1 MTFTCG
7 LNVFVSMCVCVWYCS
22 PVEQQTK
29 TRSLKQLCPWWWI
42 GVAAT
47 THDSTNINLPP
58 PTGQW
63 HALASLLGSGCRA
76 DWGQKV
82 ALDSLAQ
89 SGPPNYQNKIDFCD
103 QSCIFSIITPVF
115 SVTWSFKNHS
125 NMLICCSRNIYYY
138 QCWKLLCCFIFLWK
152 MWYHSVLGKIKKYKW
167 IFFFNNVAL
176 NQIL

>member
-1 MTFTCG
+1 MC
-7 LNVFVSMCVCVWYCS
+7 VCVCVWYCS

-82 ALDSLAQ
+82 VLDFLAQ
-89 SGPPNYQNKIDFCD
+89 SGPPNYQTIKIKLI
-103 QSCIFSIITPVF
+103 SVIKAVF
-115 SVTWSFKNHS
+115 SASLLQSSVSHDPSKII
-125 NMLICCSRNIYYY
+125 LICWFAAQETFIIINVENCCAASYFCGKCDTIQSWVRLKNINGYFSSTM
-138 QCWKLLCCFIFLWK
+138 LL
-152 MWYHSVLGKIKKYKW
+152 
-167 IFFFNNVAL
+167 
-176 NQIL
+176 